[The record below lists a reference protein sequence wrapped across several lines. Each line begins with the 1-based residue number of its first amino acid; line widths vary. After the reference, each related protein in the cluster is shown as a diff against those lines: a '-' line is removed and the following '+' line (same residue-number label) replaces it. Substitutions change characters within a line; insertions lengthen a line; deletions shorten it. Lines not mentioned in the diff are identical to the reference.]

1 MFNRV
6 ALLTS
11 SGSVLLINDFSLT
24 KPPSTTANQQFKM
37 TNLHSD
43 STPISTLEES
53 KRGSLTEKFIRKPF
67 MQVFGGGIE
76 KLRFA
81 SCILMAYYIRLTFN
95 FIIQARSI
103 RFGANRFMSR
113 NFVSSRRSQSIAFS
127 LFARNAFFGF
137 TKHANC
143 ISSYIRSQ
151 LLTVASSNFELLTIS
166 FVY

>member
-1 MFNRV
+1 MEHRSHVSPKMASKLWICVGRFKILRKTSSLCCIHHQFLPFGLSLLSFQSLKWSENRNSRNADAGTKIWRQDLGNVPFQSFDCDPFLANRV

-43 STPISTLEES
+43 STPVSTLEES

-76 KLRFA
+76 KLRF
-81 SCILMAYYIRLTFN
+81 
-95 FIIQARSI
+95 
-103 RFGANRFMSR
+103 
-113 NFVSSRRSQSIAFS
+113 V
-127 LFARNAFFGF
+127 
-137 TKHANC
+137 
-143 ISSYIRSQ
+143 
-151 LLTVASSNFELLTIS
+151 
-166 FVY
+166 